1 MLVGAGRALFEVSGR
16 NTFPGSRRDGRKQS
30 YGEFYEGEPGHM
42 GCCSSPA
49 GWCMR
54 LMLGQLTPG
63 RVETLAFLADEAP
76 VVTAGH
82 SNEQPV
88 GSPGADVDMWNRRH
102 QTKVLYLGSEN
113 SRSRLNI
120 CKCKITCPLS
130 FGEICWW
137 K

>member
-30 YGEFYEGEPGHM
+30 YGEFYEEEPGHM
-42 GCCSSPA
+42 GCCSSPG

-88 GSPGADVDMWNRRH
+88 EVRGADVDTGTWQAPDKGSILGVRRLEKPVEH
-102 QTKVLYLGSEN
+102 L
-113 SRSRLNI
+113 
-120 CKCKITCPLS
+120 
-130 FGEICWW
+130 
-137 K
+137 